1 MSRKSAYE
9 KFIASKR
16 LTAESVG
23 IQDVPELHPSL
34 FPFQADIVR
43 WALKRGRAALFEECG
58 LGKSRQALEWSRVV
72 AAHTGKPSLI
82 VTPLAVAPQFVR
94 EGSAIG
100 IDVMHCRDSS
110 DLRDGVNVIN
120 YDRLDRLDPGLFGGV
135 VLDES
140 SILKSHDSK
149 TRALIIE
156 SFAKTPFKLACT
168 ATPAPNDHIELGNHA
183 EFLGV
188 MTRTE
193 MLSMFFVH
201 DGGETQK
208 WRLKGHAERD
218 FWRWVCSWAV
228 SLVRPGDLGY
238 SNEGYDLPELR
249 IHEHVV
255 RSSDDDARKQG
266 MLFALDAKTL
276 GEQRAAR
283 KSSLGD
289 RVAKAAELANGDR
302 EQWILWCD
310 LNDESAA
317 LSEAIDGAVEVKG
330 SDSTEHKEQSI
341 ERFVSGEIRVIVSK
355 PSIFGFGVNMQHCHK
370 SAFVGLSHSFE
381 AFHQSVRRNW
391 RFGQRSAVDA
401 HIITSSAEGAV
412 LANVRRK
419 QADFEKMI
427 AGMVEHMAEISR
439 AEIGA
444 STRDFVDYQPN
455 KRIKFPAWLGQECT

>member
-1 MSRKSAYE
+1 MNKSYQ
-9 KFIASKR
+9 KFLASKR
-16 LTAESVG
+16 ITPAAVG
-23 IQDVPELHPSL
+23 IAEPTELHPSL
-34 FPFQADIVR
+34 FPFQRDVTR

-58 LGKSRQALEWSRVV
+58 LGKSRQAIEWARVV
-72 AAHTGKPSLI
+72 ATHTAQPVII

-94 EGSAIG
+94 EGAAIG
-100 IDVMHCRDSS
+100 VPVTHCREAS
-110 DLRDGVNVIN
+110 DLQHGVNVIN
-120 YDRLDRLDPGLFGGV
+120 YDRIDRLDASQFGGV

-140 SILKSHDSK
+140 SILKAYDSK
-149 TRALIIE
+149 TRNLLIE
-156 SFAKTPFKLACT
+156 SFSETPFKLACT

-188 MTRTE
+188 MSHTE

-208 WRLKGHAERD
+208 WRLKGHAERE

-249 IHEHVV
+249 LHEHVV
-255 RSSDDDARKQG
+255 QSTDGSARKTG

-289 RVAKAAELANGDR
+289 RVARAAELANGDAS
-302 EQWILWCD
+302 QWTIWCD

-317 LSEAIDGAVEVKG
+317 LTKAIAGAVEVKG
-330 SDSTEHKEQSI
+330 SDSTEHKEKSI
-341 ERFVSGEIRVIVSK
+341 ERFIAGDIRVIVSK
-355 PSIFGFGVNMQHCHK
+355 PSIFGFGVNLQHCHNM
-370 SAFVGLSHSFE
+370 AFVGLSHSFE
-381 AFHQSVRRNW
+381 ALHQAIRREW
-391 RFGQRSAVDA
+391 RFGQLSPVDV

-419 QADFEKMI
+419 QADFETMTR
-427 AGMVEHMAEISR
+427 GMVEHMSEISR

-444 STRDFVDYQPN
+444 TQRDFVDYQPN
-455 KRIKFPAWLGQECT
+455 KKIRFPAWLGQESP